1 MLLQLPRQRQLDLS
15 RPKVMGILNI
25 TPDSFSDGGRFIGKD
40 AAISQ
45 ARAMLAA
52 GAAILD
58 IGGESTRPG
67 AEEVSVQQELDRV
80 LPVIEAIRSE
90 LDCVISIDTC
100 KTAVMKAAVAA
111 GADIINDIKALLDT
125 GAVDFAASAQVPV
138 CLMHMQGQPRT
149 MQQSPVYQ
157 NVVQEVSDFLQH
169 RAAVCVAAGIPRS
182 QIILDPGFG
191 FGKSLQHN
199 YQLLSQ
205 LSELLSLNYPVLAGM
220 SRKSMIGQL
229 VNVPPEERLAG
240 SLACATIAVMKG
252 ARIIRVH
259 DVKETVQA
267 VAVATAT
274 LFGVEHV

>member
-90 LDCVISIDTC
+90 LDCIISIDTC

-157 NVVQEVSDFLQH
+157 NVVKEVSDFLQH
-169 RAAVCVAAGIPRS
+169 RAAVCVAAGISRS

>member
-1 MLLQLPRQRQLDLS
+1 MLLQLPRHRQLDIS
-15 RPKVMGILNI
+15 HPKVMGILNI

-40 AAISQ
+40 AAIAQ

-100 KTAVMKAAVAA
+100 KSQVMKEAVAA
-111 GADIINDIKALLDT
+111 GADIINDIKALLDH
-125 GAVDFAASAQVPV
+125 GAVEVAAAAQVPV

-149 MQQSPVYQ
+149 MQHSPLYQ
-157 NVVQEVSDFLQH
+157 DVVKEVGEFLQQ
-169 RAAVCVAAGIPRS
+169 RAEVCIAAGIPKS

-205 LSELLSLNYPVLAGM
+205 LSDLLGLNYPLLVGM

-229 VNVPPEERLAG
+229 VQVPPEERLAG

-267 VAVATAT
+267 VAITCAT